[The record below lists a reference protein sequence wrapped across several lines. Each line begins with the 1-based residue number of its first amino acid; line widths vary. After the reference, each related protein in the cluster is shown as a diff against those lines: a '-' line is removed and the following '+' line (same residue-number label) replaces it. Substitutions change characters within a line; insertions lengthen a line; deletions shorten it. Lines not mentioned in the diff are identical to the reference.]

1 MPINKNLNQAPYF
14 DDYDAEK
21 QFYRVM
27 FKPGFAIQARE
38 LTQLQSILQNQVESF
53 GDNVFKEG
61 SIVKGCNFT
70 ELDDLQFVKLNQGPT
85 NFNAEAYI
93 SGPAVETL
101 QGQEVELDYV
111 YEVKGQSTQLK
122 AEIVQSSTGFQTRP
136 PNLNTFFINYLNIG
150 ALGQTQFQAGESLIV
165 TRYKFLR
172 GTSTEALTVDTVIS
186 QGLAVYGGGAT
197 PAVGQAF
204 GIEAAP
210 GIIFQKGHFIFTAE
224 QRLVVEKYSQSP
236 DDKSVGYL
244 VKEDTIGA
252 IQDASLYDNANG
264 SRNENA
270 PGADRLKLVPTLT
283 VLETSAATADSDFFA
298 LVRYQNGN
306 PITIRDVS
314 QYNVLGEE
322 MARRTH
328 EESGNYILES
338 FPLSTD
344 DRIPS
349 GAANSEVQVV
359 VGQGTAYVK
368 GYRVENSG
376 ERSFTIDQIAST
388 DTINNQN
395 VSMEYGNYL
404 EIDQSSA
411 SRGYLNLSITQ
422 KSNVLNAASQSAG
435 ALAVLNMT
443 PSRVYIHHAG
453 YTGAQALSSV
463 AKLNDINNGSGDVPV
478 KITGFGAPIIHEAG
492 RKALIFD
499 TGVDGLFATSNTYI
513 PVRAQV
519 SATCTAGTITLN
531 ANPGEDYNCSNEIT
545 EILVNLAGT
554 QHPVISR
561 TTALNN
567 SQLNIVIDSGVTG
580 SVEVFY
586 NKRLV
591 GSSGG
596 VDPYNKIVKEPNI
609 KSNYTPSQTKYC
621 LGFPD
626 VFAITSIIT
635 EGTAPGGGNE
645 DWTNSF
651 RLKTNQKD
659 TYYDISYIEYIE
671 GRPKPPAGVIVTKMK
686 CFQVNTSTGNFFFT
700 INSYPNTLERYE
712 IPSYTSESGQVYNL
726 RDCFDFRAVVNIIG
740 GANYTATI
748 PAQAPTI
755 TTTVGTQPVAF
766 NGLPSP
772 LIPAAQQSL
781 QTDLEHYLS
790 RIDTVAV
797 DSYGDIILIKGEEQK
812 NPAPPRLETDQLAI
826 ANVEIP
832 TFPALSKKQ
841 ADILRKSGYAIKPRA
856 TGIKNY
862 TMKDLHSL
870 EKKIDNMAYY
880 ISLNQLESETS
891 NMIVR
896 DENGLNRFKNG
907 FVVDPF
913 NNLQLSEI
921 SHPQFNA
928 SIPFNRKIL
937 TPSLKTFALDLT
949 YDSATGS
956 SVFPSTDDAKVAT
969 LGRNSNVSIIN
980 QPYASNFRNC
990 VSNFYKFVGDGV
1002 ISPPYDAAYDTTVN
1016 PASIDI
1022 DLTTPFQEFID
1033 SIQDFLPMTDTS
1045 QVTNFVQDEGRR
1057 GRRGAGQETTTITTR
1072 ASEISID
1079 SSTTTNS
1086 FVGEFVSDFRF
1097 QPYMA
1102 SRDIKVYMSGLRP
1115 SQRHYFYFDGVN
1127 VDAHVLAGSP
1137 TANSVGEVGRYGVKG
1152 ASVLT
1157 DANGVLKAVFHL
1169 PAETFYVGDRVL
1181 EIADVNQY
1189 ASIDSASTS
1198 KGFVTYRAY
1207 NFSVEKSSLTTSTR
1221 APNFDVNTIV
1231 TTRNVARRIRGR
1243 DPLAQTFFIKK
1254 GMGAGSNSVFLSDID
1269 VFFKRKPSNTA
1280 SGSNTDAA
1288 LNGVTVQIREVVN
1301 GYPTNQILPFSAVH
1315 KLPAQVNVSDDAS
1328 AATTF
1333 TFEAPVRLDI
1343 EKEYSVVVQ
1352 PDASDPNYLVFT
1364 SKVGGIDLTPGAT
1377 KGSAITQDWGDGVLF
1392 TSTNNSAWKSY
1403 QDEDI
1408 KFTLRRHNFNTSEG
1422 VVRLT
1427 NNNHEFLSLSN
1438 VTGRF
1443 TPGELIYQEF
1453 ALTDPAQ
1460 NAASASGK
1468 NITGAALLS
1477 DNYSAGEYIKLI
1489 GATIEIHK
1497 IASVTNASTLILETP
1512 TSLSSSITHMPVVVG
1527 ELDMYDVARNPF
1539 ECHLVNSST
1548 TSSKLFSTSRL
1559 NSSNVI
1565 EVIRGLDSGST
1576 ANIASINNINLSYI
1590 QPMIMKAND
1599 NSSRTKLTGTFVPP
1613 ADVNVTYAKPMQFN
1627 DNNYFTEKGVI
1638 LYSKSNDPNGAK
1650 SFTLNIAMENG
1661 SNLTSTPFIDIEAS
1675 KLIAYQYK
1683 ITDVADTTSK
1693 YISKKI
1699 ELAEDLDAEDF
1710 QLTVS
1715 AYRPAG
1721 TDIKI
1726 YIKAQNG
1733 YDFDEFDNLAWSE
1746 MELFEGVG
1754 AYSTVA
1760 NINDYREFKFKIK
1773 DSDKTGGL
1781 QSSPFAYTSQG
1792 GAFEGFKRFQI
1803 RIDMLSPNI
1812 HNAPTLKDYR
1822 GIALT

>member
-27 FKPGFAIQARE
+27 FKPGYAIQARE
-38 LTQLQSILQNQVESF
+38 LTQLQTMLQNQVESF

-61 SIVKGCNFT
+61 SVVKGCNFT
-70 ELDDLQFVKLNQGPT
+70 ELDDLQFVKLNDVSAS
-85 NFNAEAYI
+85 FNAEAYI
-93 SGPAVETL
+93 SGPAVETIL
-101 QGQEVELDYV
+101 GQEVEVDYV
-111 YEVKGQSTQLK
+111 YEIRGQATGLK
-122 AEIVQSSTGFQTRP
+122 AEIVQASKGFQTRP

-150 ALGQTQFQAGESLIV
+150 VLGQTQFQAGEALV
-165 TRYKFLR
+165 LTRYKFLR
-172 GTSTEALTVDTVIS
+172 GTTTEALTTNTVIS
-186 QGLAVYGGGAT
+186 QGLEVYGGGAT
-197 PAVGQAF
+197 PAVGKAF

-224 QRLVVEKYSQSP
+224 QRLVVEKYSNTP

-244 VKEDTIGA
+244 VEEKFTSA

-264 SRNENA
+264 AKNENA
-270 PGADRLKLVPTLT
+270 PGADRLNLVPTLT
-283 VLETSAATADSDFFA
+283 VLTTSEGTANPDFFT
-298 LVRYQNGN
+298 LIRYQNGN

-322 MARRTH
+322 MARRTY
-328 EESGNYILES
+328 EESGNYILEN

-344 DRIPS
+344 DRA
-349 GAANSEVQVV
+349 GEVQLV
-359 VGQGTAYVK
+359 VGNGTAYVK
-368 GYRVENSG
+368 GYRIENSG
-376 ERSFTIDQIAST
+376 ERSFQIDQIAST
-388 DTINNQN
+388 ETIEAQN
-395 VSMEYGNYL
+395 VGMEYGNYF

-411 SRGYLNLSITQ
+411 SRGYIDLNLQ
-422 KSNVLNAASQSAG
+422 VKSDIQTASSQSAG
-435 ALAVLNMT
+435 SVAVHNIT
-443 PSRVYIHHAG
+443 PSRVYIHHAAF
-453 YTGAQALSSV
+453 TGAQPLSSV
-463 AKLNDINNGSGDVPV
+463 TKLNDASNSSGDLPLKV
-478 KITGFGAPIIHEAG
+478 TGFGAPIIKETN

-499 TGVDGLFATSNTYI
+499 TGVDGLFATTNTYI
-513 PVRAQV
+513 PVRTQV
-519 SATCTAGTITLN
+519 TGTATSGTITIT
-531 ANPGEDYNCSNEIT
+531 ANPGEDFNCINDIS
-545 EILVNLAGT
+545 EILVNQAGV
-554 QHPVISR
+554 QHPVISK
-561 TTALNN
+561 TVQLNN
-567 SQLNIVIDSGVTG
+567 SQLNIVCDSALNG
-580 SVEVFY
+580 SVEIFF

-596 VDPYNKIVKEPNI
+596 IDPFNKTVTLPCI
-609 KSNYTPSQTKYC
+609 KSNYTTSVSKYS

-626 VFAITSIIT
+626 VFGIVSIIT
-635 EGTAPGGGNE
+635 EGTGPGGINE

-659 TYYDISYIEYIE
+659 TMYDISYIEYIE
-671 GRPKPPAGVIVTKMK
+671 GRPKPANGILVTTMK
-686 CFQVNTSTGNFFFT
+686 AFKLSASTGNYFFT

-726 RDCFDFRAVVNIIG
+726 RDCFDFRPHVDKISN
-740 GANYTATI
+740 ANYTATI

-755 TTTVGTQPVAF
+755 TTTVGTQPITFATAP
-766 NGLPSP
+766 NP

-790 RIDTVAV
+790 RIDTIAC

-812 NPAPPRLETDQLAI
+812 NAIPPKLETDQLAI

-841 ADILRKSGYAIKPRA
+841 SDILNKSAYSIKPRA

-862 TMKDLHSL
+862 TMKDMHQL

-891 NMIVR
+891 NMVIR

-913 NNLQLSEI
+913 NNLELSEVQ
-921 SHPQFNA
+921 HPQFNA
-928 SIPFNRKIL
+928 AVPFNKKIL
-937 TPSLKTFALDLT
+937 TPSLKTFALDLK

-956 SVFPSTDDAKVAT
+956 SVFPSTADAKVAT
-969 LGRNSNVSIIN
+969 IGRNSNVDIIN

-990 VSNFYKFVGDGV
+990 VSNFYKYVGDGV

-1022 DLTTPFQEFID
+1022 DLTTPFQEFVD
-1033 SIQDFLPMTDTS
+1033 SIQSFLPMTDVSTAR
-1045 QVTNFVQDEGRR
+1045 NFVRDGGRR
-1057 GRRGAGQETTTITTR
+1057 GRRGAGVETMTTTTR
-1072 ASEISID
+1072 TSEIVID
-1079 SSTTTNS
+1079 DSNVTEN

-1102 SRDIKVYMSGLRP
+1102 SRDIKIYMSGLRP
-1115 SQRHYFYFDGVN
+1115 NQRHYFFFDGVDVN
-1127 VDAHVLAGSP
+1127 AHILNGSN
-1137 TANSVGEVGRYGVKG
+1137 TANSVGEVARMGVKG
-1152 ASVLT
+1152 ASVET
-1157 DANGVLKAVFHL
+1157 DANGVLRAVFHL

-1181 EIADVNQY
+1181 EIVDVSQY

-1207 NFSVEKSSLTTSTR
+1207 NFSVEKTSLTTSTR
-1221 APNFDVNTIV
+1221 SPNFDVNTTV

-1254 GMGAGSNSVFLSDID
+1254 GMGAGSNSVYLSDID
-1269 VFFKRKPSNTA
+1269 VFFKRKPVNSGGGA
-1280 SGSNTDAA
+1280 SATAA

-1315 KLPAQVNVSDDAS
+1315 KLPANVNVSDDAS
-1328 AATTF
+1328 LATTF
-1333 TFEAPVRLDI
+1333 TFEAPVRLDT
-1343 EKEYSVVVQ
+1343 EKEYSVVIQ

-1408 KFTLRRHNFNTSEG
+1408 KFTLRRHNFNSSTG
-1422 VVRLT
+1422 TVRLT
-1427 NNNHEFLSLSN
+1427 NNNHEFLTLNN
-1438 VTGRF
+1438 VTGKF
-1443 TPGELIYQEF
+1443 TPGELIYQEIT
-1453 ALTDPAQ
+1453 LTDPAQ
-1460 NAASASGK
+1460 NIAAVSAK
-1468 NITGAALLS
+1468 LITGGTGLT
-1477 DNYSAGEYIKLI
+1477 DNYAVGDFIKLTSTLS
-1489 GATIEIHK
+1489 GNAIEIHK
-1497 IASVTNASTLILETP
+1497 IAAVTNASEMVLESP
-1512 TSLSSSITHMPVVVG
+1512 AGFTSSLTHSPVVVG
-1527 ELDMYDVARNPF
+1527 ELDMYDVSRDPY
-1539 ECHLVNSST
+1539 ECHLVNSSA
-1548 TSSKLFSTSRL
+1548 TSVKTFAVGTL
-1559 NSSNVI
+1559 I
-1565 EVIRGLDSGST
+1565 KGLDSTST
-1576 ANIASINNINLSYI
+1576 SNVASINNINLSYI

-1599 NSSRTKLTGTFVPP
+1599 SSSRTRLSGTFVPP
-1613 ADVNVTYAKPMQFN
+1613 ADLNATYLKPMQFN
-1627 DNNYFTEKGVI
+1627 DNNHFTEKGVV

-1650 SFTLNIAMENG
+1650 SFKLNVTLEND
-1661 SNLTSTPFIDIEAS
+1661 SNVTSTPFVDIESS

-1683 ITDVADTTSK
+1683 ITNVADTTCK
-1693 YISKKI
+1693 YISKRI

-1710 QLTVS
+1710 ELTLS
-1715 AYRPAG
+1715 AYRPAD
-1721 TDIKI
+1721 TNIKV

-1733 YDFDEFDNLAWSE
+1733 YDFDEFDNLAWTE
-1746 MELFEGVG
+1746 LELFEGLG
-1754 AYSTVA
+1754 SFSTAV
-1760 NINDYREFKFKIK
+1760 NLDDYREFKYKIAN
-1773 DSDKTGGL
+1773 SDKTGGNPG
-1781 QSSPFAYTSQG
+1781 SAFAYTSQG

-1803 RIDMLSPNI
+1803 RIDLLSPNI

>member
-27 FKPGFAIQARE
+27 FKPGYAIQARE

-53 GDNVFKEG
+53 GDNIFKEG
-61 SIVKGCNFT
+61 SVVKGCNFT
-70 ELDDLQFVKLNQGPT
+70 ELDDLQFVKLNQGPA
-85 NFNAEAYI
+85 NFNPESYI

-101 QGQEVELDYV
+101 AGQEVELDYV
-111 YEVKGQSTQLK
+111 YEIRGQVTGLK
-122 AEIVQSSTGFQTRP
+122 AEIVQASKGFQTRP

-150 ALGQTQFQAGESLIV
+150 VLGQTQFQAGESLV
-165 TRYKFLR
+165 LTRYKFLR
-172 GTSTEALTVDTVIS
+172 GTSTETLSSEPLIS
-186 QGLAVYGGGAT
+186 QDLEVYGGGAT
-197 PAVGQAF
+197 PAVGLAF

-210 GIIFQKGHFIFTAE
+210 GIIFQKGHFVFTAE
-224 QRLVVEKYSQSP
+224 QRLVVEKYSNTP
-236 DDKSVGYL
+236 NDKSVGYL
-244 VKEDTIGA
+244 VQEQLTSA
-252 IQDASLYDNANG
+252 IQDSSLYDNANG
-264 SRNENA
+264 SKNENA
-270 PGADRLKLVPTLT
+270 PGADRLKLIPTLT
-283 VLETSAATADSDFFA
+283 VLETSTASSNSDFFT

-306 PITIRDVS
+306 AITIRDVS

-322 MARRTH
+322 MARRTY
-328 EESGNYILES
+328 EESGNYILDQ

-349 GAANSEVQVV
+349 GAANTEVQVV

-376 ERSFTIDQIAST
+376 ERSFQIDQVT
-388 DTINNQN
+388 TTETIEAQN
-395 VSMEYGNYL
+395 VGMEYGNYF

-411 SRGYLNLSITQ
+411 SRGYVDLNFQVRTDIQTAS
-422 KSNVLNAASQSAG
+422 SQSAG
-435 ALAVLNMT
+435 GVSVLNIT
-443 PSRVYIHHAG
+443 PSRIYIHNAA
-453 YTGAQALSSV
+453 YTGAQALSGV
-463 AKLNDINNGSGDVPV
+463 TKLNDSGNGSGDIPLKVHQYQAPV
-478 KITGFGAPIIHEAG
+478 IREGG

-499 TGVDGLFATSNTYI
+499 TGVNGLFATTNTYI
-513 PVRAQV
+513 PVRTQV
-519 SATCTAGTITLN
+519 TGTASGGTITLT
-531 ANPGEDYNCSNEIT
+531 ANPGEDFNCDNEVS
-545 EILVNLAGT
+545 EILVNQAGV
-554 QHPVISR
+554 QHPVVSR

-567 SQLNIVIDSGVTG
+567 SQLNIVCDSSLNG
-580 SVEVFY
+580 SVEVFF

-596 VDPYNKIVKEPNI
+596 IDPYNKTVRLPCIQ
-609 KSNYTPSQTKYC
+609 STYAPSQTKYS

-626 VFAITSIIT
+626 VFGIVSIIT
-635 EGTAPGGGNE
+635 QATGPGGIDE

-671 GRPKPPAGVIVTKMK
+671 GRPKPPAGALYTTMK
-686 CFQVNTSTGNFFFT
+686 AFQLNASTGQYFFT
-700 INSYPNTLERYE
+700 INSYPNTLEGWE

-726 RDCFDFRAVVNIIG
+726 RDCFDFRPQVDKISN
-740 GANYTATI
+740 ANYTATI
-748 PAQAPTI
+748 PAQAPLI
-755 TTTVGTQPVAF
+755 SVTVGTQPITFLTAP
-766 NGLPSP
+766 NP

-790 RIDTVAV
+790 RIDTIAC

-812 NPAPPRLETDQLAI
+812 NAVPPRIETDQLAI

-841 ADILRKSGYAIKPRA
+841 ADVLNKSEFAIKPRA
-856 TGIKNY
+856 TGVKNY
-862 TMKDLHSL
+862 TMKDMHQL

-913 NNLQLSEI
+913 NNLQLSEV

-928 SIPFNRKIL
+928 AVPFNKKIL
-937 TPSLKTFALDLT
+937 TPSLKTFALDLK

-969 LGRNSNVSIIN
+969 IGRNSNVEIIS

-990 VSNFYKFVGDGV
+990 VSNFYKYVGDGV

-1022 DLTTPFQEFID
+1022 DLATPFQEFVD
-1033 SIQDFLPMTDTS
+1033 EIQAFIPMTDTS
-1045 QVTNFVQDEGRR
+1045 STVNFQRDEFRRR
-1057 GRRGAGQETTTITTR
+1057 GRRGAGIETTQITTR
-1072 ASEISID
+1072 TSEINVSA
-1079 SSTTTNS
+1079 SAPEVN
-1086 FVGEFVSDFRF
+1086 FVGDFVSDFRF

-1102 SRDIKVYMSGLRP
+1102 SRDIKIYMSGLRP
-1115 SQRHYFYFDGVN
+1115 NQRHYFYFDGVN
-1127 VDAHVLAGSP
+1127 VDAHVLNGSN
-1137 TANSVGEVGRYGVKG
+1137 TANSVGEVARMGIKG

-1157 DANGVLKAVFHL
+1157 DANGVLRAVFHL

-1207 NFSVEKSSLTTSTR
+1207 NFSVEKTSLTTSTR
-1221 APNFDVNTIV
+1221 SPNFDVNTTV

-1254 GMGAGSNSVFLSDID
+1254 GMGAGSNSVYLSDID
-1269 VFFKRKPSNTA
+1269 VYFKRKPVNSGGGA
-1280 SGSNTDAA
+1280 SATAA

-1315 KLPAQVNVSDDAS
+1315 KLPANVNVSDDAS
-1328 AATTF
+1328 LATTF
-1333 TFEAPVRLDI
+1333 TFEAPVRLDT
-1343 EKEYSVVVQ
+1343 EKEYSVVIQ

-1364 SKVGGIDLTPGAT
+1364 SKVGGIDLTPGAS

-1408 KFTLRRHNFNTSEG
+1408 KFTLRRHNFNSSAGT
-1422 VVRLT
+1422 VKLT
-1427 NNNHEFLSLSN
+1427 NNNHEFLTLNN
-1438 VTGRF
+1438 VTGKF
-1443 TPGELIYQEF
+1443 TPGELIYQELS
-1453 ALTDPAQ
+1453 LTDPGA
-1460 NAASASGK
+1460 NSASINGK
-1468 NITGAALLS
+1468 SITGGSGLT
-1477 DNYSAGEYIKLI
+1477 DNYATGDYIKLT
-1489 GATIEIHK
+1489 GATTEIHK
-1497 IASVTNASTLILETP
+1497 IALVTNASEITLESPSGIAVG
-1512 TSLSSSITHMPVVVG
+1512 SITHLPVVVG
-1527 ELDMYDVARNPF
+1527 ELDMYDVARNPY
-1539 ECHLVNSST
+1539 ECHLVNSSA
-1548 TSSKLFSTSRL
+1548 TSVKTFSVGTL
-1559 NSSNVI
+1559 VK
-1565 EVIRGLDSGST
+1565 GLDSTST
-1576 ANIASINNINLSYI
+1576 ANVASINDINLSYI

-1599 NSSRTKLTGTFVPP
+1599 SSSRTKLSGTFVPP
-1613 ADVNVTYAKPMQFN
+1613 ADVNATYNKPMQFN

-1638 LYSKSNDPNGAK
+1638 LYSKSNDPAGSK
-1650 SFTLNIAMENG
+1650 SFNLNIALENA
-1661 SNLTSTPFIDIEAS
+1661 SNVTSTPFIDIESS

-1683 ITDVADTTSK
+1683 ITNTADTTAK
-1693 YISKKI
+1693 YISKKV

-1710 QLTVS
+1710 ELTLS
-1715 AYRPAG
+1715 AYRPAN
-1721 TDIKI
+1721 TNIKV

-1733 YDFDEFDNLAWSE
+1733 YDFDEFDNLAWTE

-1754 AYSTVA
+1754 SFSTAA
-1760 NINDYREFKFKIK
+1760 NIDDYREFKYKISS
-1773 DSDKTGGL
+1773 SDKTGGL
-1781 QSSPFAYTSQG
+1781 PGSAFAYTSQG

-1803 RIDMLSPNI
+1803 RIDLLSPNI
-1812 HNAPTLKDYR
+1812 HNAPTLNDYR